1 MADLSIEE
9 ILRSLQGVNNDA
21 KAQALIHELENS
33 TFAKIIVEAMKNQ
46 IASGQAK
53 KGPLVT
59 KQDVDKFIS
68 LLSNTFKNEHM
79 YRTKETTKFLN
90 EIKKALKD
98 AVASGVQISR
108 QGAIVYGT
116 QGTYSAIAQSQ
127 KASYKGKGAIPLNVS
142 NLTPTGAAVVQQ
154 AQNYYLPKGHF
165 AKTMTTTTNKLI
177 SFFKNQ
183 AEEAEKKDKKKI
195 RGFLDDLIKGL
206 LKHKFF
212 GGVIMDLFKLA
223 GYWIATQLG
232 KLGPWGKAL
241 GGIAIA
247 LSATIPGLII
257 SNIGKLIGAIGRGVV
272 SIVRAIG
279 TAAMGRIFGRNNTS
293 KIATTAA
300 TTAGVAGGAG
310 AVATTV
316 GATGGAVA
324 GSNVITSFN
333 ARRAAQL
340 AQQSQGTYTRPMAFP
355 GANIVGYSATQ
366 GGSTLSKI
374 GSVFGKAGSAMGKL
388 GTPWL
393 IGANIIGDLLPKSK
407 EGTAGAMV
415 DKGINFGLG
424 AVGLASLGAI
434 IASAFGVALSPMI
447 APILGISGGIL
458 AGVKIIK
465 GLFTLVSEWFNKD
478 KNENQDGVR
487 GAIYDRAGEVL
498 SGLEG
503 MVNLPARGPGYSH
516 EKEAGYIVHDLENRG
531 VIAKGVVGK
540 SSVKDIYEL
549 SPHALR
555 NQAGTTLGAHSD
567 PLTKIDLVS
576 NAPKNIIERELSKA
590 TGLKVQADWESKG
603 KDSHWDIKYFAP
615 DGTRINRPRVKTGAR
630 SSIANLAAARSKKP
644 IVKNGW
650 VMNAYEL
657 EQRAGA
663 KALWDMY
670 QKDPEMR
677 KHYEWS
683 KDVDS
688 FNTDIWSPEH
698 GALLIRGTSKG
709 VRSIRS
715 QGYNARV
722 TSGMG
727 SAGHIINEAEFA
739 KLLGED
745 SVEKIKIQEQKKKEE
760 KKKEEQSKELA
771 RPYRVQRGKNEY
783 IGTIAQASKTS
794 FEDAT
799 GNATYS
805 KALMNV
811 QQIALNGADSITMG

>member
-9 ILRSLQGVNNDA
+9 ILRSLQGVDVDA
-21 KAQALIHELENS
+21 NAQALIHELENS
-33 TFAKIIVEAMKNQ
+33 TFAKVIIEAMKNQ
-46 IASGQAK
+46 IAKGQAK
-53 KGPLVT
+53 EGPLST

-68 LLSNTFKNEHM
+68 LLANTFRNEHM

-90 EIKKALKD
+90 ELKKALKD

-142 NLTPTGAAVVQQ
+142 NLTPPGATVVQQ

-165 AKTMTTTTNKLI
+165 EKTMTTTTNKLI
-177 SFFKNQ
+177 GFFKTQ

-195 RGFLDDLIKGL
+195 RGFLNDLINGL
-206 LKHKFF
+206 LKHRFF

-247 LSATIPGLII
+247 LSTTIPGLII
-257 SNIGKLIGAIGRGVV
+257 SNIGKLIGAVGRGVV
-272 SIVRAIG
+272 SIVKAIG

-316 GATGGAVA
+316 GATGGAIA

-340 AQQSQGTYTRPMAFP
+340 AQQSRGTYTRPMAFP
-355 GANIVGYSATQ
+355 GANIVGYPAQ
-366 GGSTLSKI
+366 GGSTLSK
-374 GSVFGKAGSAMGKL
+374 VGSAFSRASSTMGKL

-415 DKGINFGLG
+415 DKVINFGLG

-434 IASAFGVALSPMI
+434 IASAFGVVLSPII
-447 APILGISGGIL
+447 APILGISGGVL

-478 KNENQDGVR
+478 KNESQEGVR
-487 GAIYDRAGEVL
+487 GAVYDRTGEIL

-516 EKEAGYIVHDLENRG
+516 EKEAGYIVHDLENKG
-531 VIAKGVVGK
+531 IIAKGVAGK
-540 SSVKDIYEL
+540 RAVKDIYEL

-555 NQAGTTLGAHSD
+555 NRAGTTLGAHSD

-576 NAPKNIIERELSKA
+576 GAPKSVIERELGKA
-590 TGLKVQADWESKG
+590 TGLWVQADWESKG

-615 DGTRINRPRVKTGAR
+615 NGTRINRPRVRTGRR

-657 EQRAGA
+657 EQGAGA

-715 QGYNARV
+715 QGYGARV

-727 SAGHIINEAEFA
+727 SAGHIINETEFA

-745 SVEKIKIQEQKKKEE
+745 SVEKMKIQEQKKKEE
-760 KKKEEQSKELA
+760 KKKEEQTKGLS
-771 RPYRVQRGKNEY
+771 RPYGVQRGKDEY
-783 IGTIAQASKTS
+783 IGTVAQASKPA
-794 FEDAT
+794 FGDAP

-811 QQIALNGADSITMG
+811 QQIALNGADSIAMG